1 MENASNKLDFRPLD
15 KVDMAYMDAAM
26 TFLEEYELI
35 EYLNDTLRCEINLD
49 KLEFNHFK
57 EWLVLVGNPARK
69 LSFNPK
75 KMVSFSLGLTH
86 FRTHGNDEPI
96 LIADLID
103 RLEGFG
109 EEGMVEKLAI
119 GMYIRPS
126 LLLLNQIVNR

>member
-1 MENASNKLDFRPLD
+1 
-15 KVDMAYMDAAM
+15 
-26 TFLEEYELI
+26 
-35 EYLNDTLRCEINLD
+35 
-49 KLEFNHFK
+49 
-57 EWLVLVGNPARK
+57 
-69 LSFNPK
+69 
-75 KMVSFSLGLTH
+75 MVSFSLGLTH
-86 FRTHGNDEPI
+86 FRTHGNDETI